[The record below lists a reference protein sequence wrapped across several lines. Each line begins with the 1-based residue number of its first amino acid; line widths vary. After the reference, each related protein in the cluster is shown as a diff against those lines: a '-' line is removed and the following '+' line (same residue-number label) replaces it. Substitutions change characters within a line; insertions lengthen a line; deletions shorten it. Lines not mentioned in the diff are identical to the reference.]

1 VTSSGVLRQTVLACL
16 ILSVAVA
23 VIASASG
30 HLDLGLGMAAGLML
44 GSVNG
49 YFIQGLLNRGA
60 PFMAASLLRILFFSS
75 LVLIAALTMRGSA
88 WTVALG
94 IGLAQLVMVA
104 AGVRS
109 GLRR

>member
-1 VTSSGVLRQTVLACL
+1 MTSSGVLRQTVLACL

-30 HLDLGLGMAAGLML
+30 HLDLGLGMVAGLML

-60 PFMAASLLRILFFSS
+60 PFMAASLLRIMFFSS

>member
-1 VTSSGVLRQTVLACL
+1 MTSSGVLRQTVLACL

-49 YFIQGLLNRGA
+49 YFIQGLLNRGRIETWRLDEPA
-60 PFMAASLLRILFFSS
+60 LLR
-75 LVLIAALTMRGSA
+75 VVGRPEA
-88 WTVALG
+88 W
-94 IGLAQLVMVA
+94 
-104 AGVRS
+104 
-109 GLRR
+109 